1 MEWWQVYLFTR
12 IDSVK
17 CLLVGIS
24 IVSIVTFIAYFL
36 VMIEQTEL
44 DDSKKITPRI
54 KKYWSMVGPVAVV
67 SLLLLIALPSQ
78 KDIAAI
84 YLLPKLANSNF
95 AKEAQ
100 KIPTDAAKLLRL
112 KLESWITDI
121 EPDKEKK

>member
-24 IVSIVTFIAYFL
+24 IVSIVTFLAYLLFL
-36 VMIEQTEL
+36 IDTQDGSDEEII
-44 DDSKKITPRI
+44 SPRV
-54 KKYWSMVGPVAVV
+54 KKYWSMVGPVAVL
-67 SLLLLIALPSQ
+67 SLLLQIALPSQ